1 MSTVRLLGA
10 GDAAILS
17 NVASGVFDG
26 PLRPEL
32 VAEFLEDPR
41 HHIAVAIDG
50 GTVVGMATAVH
61 YLHPDK
67 RPELFINEVGVA
79 AGHRR
84 RGLGGRLVD
93 ALLDQGRAL
102 GCREAWVLADPPDNQ
117 AAAALYSGRGA
128 AAAATPT
135 MFSWELDAR

>member
-1 MSTVRLLGA
+1 MVRLLGP
-10 GDAAILS
+10 GDSEILAV
-17 NVASGVFDG
+17 VADDVFDG
-26 PLRPEL
+26 PVRPEL
-32 VAEFLEDPR
+32 AREFLEDPR

-67 RPELFINEVGVA
+67 GPELFINEVAVA
-79 AGHRR
+79 SGHRR
-84 RGLGGRLVD
+84 RGLGGRLLD

-102 GCREAWVLADPPDNQ
+102 GCREAWVLADPPDDE

-128 AAAATPT
+128 AAAGTPT
-135 MFSWELDAR
+135 MFSWDLDRG